1 MTNLYNDDCLKIMS
15 SLINKN
21 TKFDAI
27 ITDPPYLYL
36 KHKLDRSFNEL
47 DFFQK
52 ASKLI
57 DNGFL
62 VFFGRGTAL
71 AKWITICDNL
81 GFEFKEELVWD
92 KGNNTSPMLTV
103 QRYHEMCV
111 VMQKNT
117 TKQQSKKIN
126 KVYTNKIEYDKSRG
140 HYSRV
145 ENDLKRLLQEIKKI
159 KTKEDF
165 DIFLE
170 GNYINKTKQKHNITT
185 STNTKSKNRGFTT
198 YQSHSK
204 GKLFSSIV
212 SINKEHYN
220 FKHPTQK
227 PLQLMELLI
236 KLVTNENDTILDP
249 FMGSGSTGKAS
260 KNLNRNFIGI
270 EIDREYFKIAKENIN
285 KKESLFDF

>member
-1 MTNLYNDDCLKIMS
+1 MINLYNDDCLKIMS

-92 KGNNTSPMLTV
+92 KGSPTSPMLTV

-126 KVYTNKIEYDKSRG
+126 KVYINKIEYDKSRED
-140 HYSRV
+140 YVKV
-145 ENDLKRLLQEIKKI
+145 ENDFKRLLQEIKKI

-170 GNYINKTKQKHNITT
+170 GNYTSQAKPKHNITT
-185 STNTKSKNRGFTT
+185 HTTIKHKNRGFTT
-198 YQSHSK
+198 YQSHTK
-204 GKLFSSIV
+204 GKLFSSIL

-285 KKESLFDF
+285 KKESLFDL